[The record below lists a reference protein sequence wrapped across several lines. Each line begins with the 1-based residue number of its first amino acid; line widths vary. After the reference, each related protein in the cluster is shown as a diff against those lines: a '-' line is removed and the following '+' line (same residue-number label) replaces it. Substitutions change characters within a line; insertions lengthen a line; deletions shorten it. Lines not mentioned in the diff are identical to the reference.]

1 MAEEILFCPFDLRN
15 TKFIWSSDQDT
26 LRYAFNYNEIGEAY
40 PIVKRKEANAADD
53 LLTTVGDYARFLS
66 LLINGDL
73 LPQYL
78 LDEMAA
84 PQVSSEKGKF
94 FGLGLEIYDFGAEG
108 KVLAHG
114 GADEGV
120 QTIFS
125 LVPKTKNGLLIFTNS
140 DTGGNLYI
148 ELVEHFLG
156 AYGKKIIQLGTN

>member
-1 MAEEILFCPFDLRN
+1 
-15 TKFIWSSDQDT
+15 

-94 FGLGLEIYDFGAEG
+94 FGLGLEIYDFGA
-108 KVLAHG
+108 
-114 GADEGV
+114 
-120 QTIFS
+120 
-125 LVPKTKNGLLIFTNS
+125 
-140 DTGGNLYI
+140 
-148 ELVEHFLG
+148 
-156 AYGKKIIQLGTN
+156 